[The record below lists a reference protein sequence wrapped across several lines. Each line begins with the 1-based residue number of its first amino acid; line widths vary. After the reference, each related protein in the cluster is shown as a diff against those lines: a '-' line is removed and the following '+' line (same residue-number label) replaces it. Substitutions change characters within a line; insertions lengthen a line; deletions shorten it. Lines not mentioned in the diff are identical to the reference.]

1 MKLELT
7 REEAQHLA
15 AVIGV
20 YLGCNSISVN
30 TERAASKSVLS
41 IANRITAELGNQ
53 QEVEK

>member
-30 TERAASKSVLS
+30 AERAASKSVLS
-41 IANRITAELGNQ
+41 IANRITAELIG
-53 QEVEK
+53 EIK